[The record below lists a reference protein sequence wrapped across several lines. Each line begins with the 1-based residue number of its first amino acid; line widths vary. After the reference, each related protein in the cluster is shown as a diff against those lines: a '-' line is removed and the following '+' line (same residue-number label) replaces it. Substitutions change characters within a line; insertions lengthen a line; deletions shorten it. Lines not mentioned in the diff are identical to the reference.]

1 MGGGAAGFFS
11 AINTPEGSKVLI
23 LEKNKRPLQKVK
35 VSGGGRC
42 NVTHFCFDP
51 QKLVENYPRGSDFL
65 LEPFGRFGPQQT
77 IDWFNQRGVSIK
89 KESDGRMFPDTDS
102 SQTIIDCFL
111 NEARRKK
118 VELRLLSKVLDFEN
132 SDDGWLVRLENEEI
146 RTSKLLIA
154 TGSDKHIW
162 ERLKAMS
169 LDIIEPVPSLFT
181 FHIEDSALQ
190 GLTGTPFPEIV
201 VRTKGLQSRGPG
213 LITHWGMSGPG
224 VLKLSAFGAR
234 VFFEK
239 DYCFDINV
247 DWLPRFSE
255 SDIINEL
262 KTEQASNPKKK
273 VRNFTPLGLSK
284 RFWEFICNKSQ
295 VSEHQNWS
303 ETGKKHFK
311 RITESLKK
319 MSFEVNGK
327 STFKDE
333 FVTAGGISLEE
344 VDPKTFQSIK
354 YSGLYFAGEVLD
366 IDAVTGGF
374 NFQAAWTGGWHVAS
388 SI

>member
-1 MGGGAAGFFS
+1 
-11 AINTPEGSKVLI
+11 
-23 LEKNKRPLQKVK
+23 
-35 VSGGGRC
+35 
-42 NVTHFCFDP
+42 
-51 QKLVENYPRGSDFL
+51 
-65 LEPFGRFGPQQT
+65 
-77 IDWFNQRGVSIK
+77 
-89 KESDGRMFPDTDS
+89 MFPDTDS

-118 VELRLLSKVLDFEN
+118 VELRILSKVLDFEN

-190 GLTGTPFPEIV
+190 GLTGTSFPEIV

-234 VFFEK
+234 AFFEK
-239 DYCFDINV
+239 NYRFDINV

-311 RITESLKK
+311 RIAESLKK

-388 SI
+388 SV